1 MSWLTAST
9 IITSPSK
16 TAVELGRAAKYFGA
30 FLIADLTLLAAT
42 ELQTQAIENKFPDA
56 LSGGCRVN
64 LDPGYIDLLKVI
76 LASTQN
82 ANQRIYLN
90 SGIYAE
96 ATRRQIVQSLS

>member
-16 TAVELGRAAKYFGA
+16 TAVELGRAAKYFVA

-42 ELQTQAIENKFPDA
+42 ELPTQAIENKFRDP
-56 LSGGCRVN
+56 LSGGRRVN
-64 LDPGYIDLLKVI
+64 LDPGYIDLLKVV
-76 LASTQN
+76 LASTKN
-82 ANQRIYLN
+82 ANQRNYLN

-96 ATRRQIVQSLS
+96 ATRRQLAQSLS